1 MFIIDIQ
8 DIDPAK
14 LAKTHIGEEIIANR
28 IYT

>member
-14 LAKTHIGEEIIANR
+14 LVKILAKTLAKKLS
-28 IYT
+28 